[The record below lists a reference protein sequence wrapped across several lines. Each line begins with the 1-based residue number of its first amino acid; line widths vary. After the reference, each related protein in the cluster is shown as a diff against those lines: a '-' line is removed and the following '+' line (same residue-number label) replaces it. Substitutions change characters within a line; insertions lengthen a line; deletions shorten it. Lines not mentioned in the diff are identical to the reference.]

1 MTKTERSK
9 FRAHCKSEA
18 DIFDAQDTPVTRALR
33 AQKIRQE
40 KNLRTIRILIYITIA
55 ATIALSVKMFYEMVA

>member
-18 DIFDAQDTPVTRALR
+18 ERFDAQDTPVTRALR
-33 AQKIRQE
+33 VRKIRQQ
-40 KNLRTIRILIYITIA
+40 KRLRTIRIMIYLTIA